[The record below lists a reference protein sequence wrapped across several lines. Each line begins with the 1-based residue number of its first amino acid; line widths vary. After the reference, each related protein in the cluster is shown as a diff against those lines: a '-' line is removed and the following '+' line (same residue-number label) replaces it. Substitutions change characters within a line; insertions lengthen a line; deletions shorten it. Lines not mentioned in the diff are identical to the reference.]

1 MPSPSTL
8 FSFPLLSFPNVK
20 FVGRLKFAN
29 IAKVDVGKY
38 KIALP
43 AGLAAIDAPQPEFV
57 NRQGLDKLLG
67 KPRPSVKGVAK
78 AKFSLAY
85 ANFNQQ
91 WRQVPSKNGPPQWQI
106 LGGEL
111 YFESTVSVHILD
123 EYNPRDNDKSSV
135 NRFRIIIQ
143 HELEHVLDD
152 ADLVRTY
159 MPQAVLKDSII
170 DRYFVQKLP
179 MDNSM
184 FDYFIRGPKL
194 RDYLEPTWML
204 ERNKRAD
211 KRDSPEEYNRLMREM
226 QRDITESR
234 GR

>member
-1 MPSPSTL
+1 MPSPILTTL
-8 FSFPLLSFPNVK
+8 PLVSNLLKAK

-29 IAKVDVGKY
+29 SAKVDVGKY
-38 KIALP
+38 KIELP
-43 AGLAAIDAPQPEFV
+43 PGLAAADAPQPSFV
-57 NRQGLDKLLG
+57 TRKELDQQLG

-91 WRQVPSKNGPPQWQI
+91 WRQIPTKNGPPQWQFM
-106 LGGEL
+106 GGEV
-111 YFESTVSVHILD
+111 YFDSTVSVYILD
-123 EYNPRDNDKSSV
+123 EYKPNDKDKSSV

-152 ADLVRTY
+152 ADLVRTF
-159 MPQAVLKDSII
+159 MPQAVLKESMVQ
-170 DRYFVQKLP
+170 RYFVQNQP

-184 FDYFIRGPKL
+184 FEYFIRGPKL
-194 RDYLEPTWML
+194 QEYFEPTWML

-226 QRDITESR
+226 QKA
-234 GR
+234 